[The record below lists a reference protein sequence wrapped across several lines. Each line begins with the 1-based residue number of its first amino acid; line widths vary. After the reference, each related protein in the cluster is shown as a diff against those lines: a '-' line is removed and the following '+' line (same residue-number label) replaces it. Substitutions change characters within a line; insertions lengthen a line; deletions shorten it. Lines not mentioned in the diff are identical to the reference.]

1 MPVRAFVFDAY
12 GTLFNIGSL
21 ATRCEE
27 IFPGKGAA
35 LNTLWR
41 SKQLEYTWLRS
52 LMGRYEDFWLV
63 SGSSLQYACAALSL
77 TPNRAQLEH
86 ILNGYRSIA
95 PYDETVT
102 ALANLKRYRRAI
114 LSNGSPA
121 MLAAAVTNAGLDGQF
136 EAVISVDEAKI
147 YKPHPSVYE
156 LALQKLSLPKSQIA
170 FVSANGWDVAG
181 AKAFGFYVFWI
192 NRNDAP
198 IEELGV
204 KPDGIIKSL
213 TELDNY
219 LF

>member
-1 MPVRAFVFDAY
+1 MAIKAFVFDAY

-21 ATRCEE
+21 AARCEE
-27 IFPGKGAA
+27 VFPGKGDS
-35 LNTLWR
+35 LNALWR

-63 SGSSLQYACAALSL
+63 SGAALQYGCAALEL
-77 TPNRAQLEH
+77 TPNRTQLEY
-86 ILNGYRSIA
+86 ILDGYRSVA
-95 PYDETVT
+95 PYEDT
-102 ALANLKRYRRAI
+102 AQALSALKRYRRAI
-114 LSNGSPA
+114 LSNGNPA
-121 MLAAAVTNAGLDGQF
+121 MLSAAVTSAGLDGYF
-136 EAVISVDEAKI
+136 ESVISVDEAKI

-156 LALQKLSLPKSQIA
+156 LAPQKLGVPKSQIA

-192 NRNDAP
+192 NRLNAP

-204 KPDGIIKSL
+204 RPDGIIKSL
-213 TELDNY
+213 SELDNY